1 MHGKEVP
8 VESNTIITKFQEGD
22 ENAFQQLV
30 ESYQQKAF
38 RIAVLIVQDDFLAN
52 DIVQETF
59 LKVYLN
65 RDQLKNLSHFSS
77 WFYRILTRTAWELSK
92 KQLPLCKDE
101 NIFQTI
107 SSPEDMEQDILQKEV
122 HQQIQQALRALPYH
136 QRTAIVLYYY
146 EGMSVKE
153 IAQATGSMQGTVQS
167 RLFLARKKLR
177 PILESI
183 LKKEER

>member
-30 ESYQQKAF
+30 ECYQQKAF

-65 RDQLKNLSHFSS
+65 RDQLKNPSHFSS

-92 KQLPLCKDE
+92 KQLPLCKE
-101 NIFQTI
+101 ETIFQKITN
-107 SSPEDMEQDILQKEV
+107 
-122 HQQIQQALRALPYH
+122 
-136 QRTAIVLYYY
+136 
-146 EGMSVKE
+146 
-153 IAQATGSMQGTVQS
+153 
-167 RLFLARKKLR
+167 LFK
-177 PILESI
+177 PNG
-183 LKKEER
+183 

>member
-65 RDQLKNLSHFSS
+65 RD
-77 WFYRILTRTAWELSK
+77 
-92 KQLPLCKDE
+92 
-101 NIFQTI
+101 
-107 SSPEDMEQDILQKEV
+107 
-122 HQQIQQALRALPYH
+122 
-136 QRTAIVLYYY
+136 
-146 EGMSVKE
+146 
-153 IAQATGSMQGTVQS
+153 
-167 RLFLARKKLR
+167 
-177 PILESI
+177 
-183 LKKEER
+183 

>member
-1 MHGKEVP
+1 M
-8 VESNTIITKFQEGD
+8 ESNTIITKFQEGD

-92 KQLPLCKDE
+92 KQLPLCKE
-101 NIFQTI
+101 ETIFQTI

-122 HQQIQQALRALPYH
+122 HQQIQQALRALP
-136 QRTAIVLYYY
+136 
-146 EGMSVKE
+146 
-153 IAQATGSMQGTVQS
+153 QATGSMQGTVQS